1 MSQATF
7 SIASSDYDMA
17 MFEKIKSFIQGQNAE
32 VFIRIKTK
40 ETAAEAKKRIDAAIE
55 DVENQ
60 MNVVSFS
67 AEEFEELS
75 QKLRL

>member
-7 SIASSDYDMA
+7 SIASSDFDMA

>member
-7 SIASSDYDMA
+7 SIASSDFDMA
-17 MFEKIKSFIQGQNAE
+17 MFEKIKTFIQGQNAE

-40 ETAAEAKKRIDAAIE
+40 ETATEAKKRIDTAIE

-60 MNVVSFS
+60 VNTVSFS
-67 AEEFEELS
+67 AAEFEELS
-75 QKLRL
+75 QKLRP

>member
-7 SIASSDYDMA
+7 SIASSDFDMA
-17 MFEKIKSFIQGQNAE
+17 MFEKIKTFMQGQNAE

-40 ETAAEAKKRIDAAIE
+40 ETTAEAKKRIDTAIE

-67 AEEFEELS
+67 AAEFEELS
-75 QKLRL
+75 QKLRS

>member
-7 SIASSDYDMA
+7 SIASSDFDMA
-17 MFEKIKSFIQGQNAE
+17 MFEKIKTFIQGQNAE

-40 ETAAEAKKRIDAAIE
+40 ETATEAKKRIDTAIE

-60 MNVVSFS
+60 VNTVSFS
-67 AEEFEELS
+67 AAEFEELF
-75 QKLRL
+75 QKLRP

>member
-1 MSQATF
+1 MTQATF
-7 SIASSDYDMA
+7 SIASSDFDMA